1 VGECNGGRRELRKAQ
16 RRAEVRAAAQRLFDE
31 RGFDRV
37 TIADV
42 AAAADVAVQTVFNHF
57 ETKEALFFDGRTP
70 WVHRAVA
77 AVAERPPGSDP
88 VAALHAYLAAEITE
102 LVALESR
109 PEDLPRL
116 QALRCSTALRSYER
130 MLVEQTADRVAATL
144 STAISAG
151 DWPAAPAADP
161 ATAHVL
167 SGLIASLFLVAGRV
181 LVLENRRRLLGP
193 GRDEPGPDGP
203 GPGSAQRTT
212 TATLTELERCVAGLA
227 RQLLD
232 RPG

>member
-1 VGECNGGRRELRKAQ
+1 LATVSEGNGGRRELRKAQ
-16 RRAEVRAAAQRLFDE
+16 RRAEVRAAAHRLFAE

-70 WVHRAVA
+70 WVHRAVS
-77 AVAERPPGSDP
+77 AVTDRPSGNDP
-88 VAALHAYLAAEITE
+88 VAALHAYLEAELTE
-102 LVALESR
+102 LVELESR
-109 PEDLPRL
+109 PENRGYLE
-116 QALRCSTALRSYER
+116 ALRCSTALRSHER
-130 MLVEQTADRVAATL
+130 MLVEQTADQVAAAL
-144 STAISAG
+144 SAAISAG
-151 DWPAAPAADP
+151 NWPAAPTADP

-181 LVLENRRRLLGP
+181 LVLENRRRLLSP
-193 GRDEPGPDGP
+193 ERDEPTAR
-203 GPGSAQRTT
+203 SAQRTT

-227 RQLLD
+227 QQLVD
-232 RPG
+232 RPH